1 MTALYLFGESF
12 VNFLKIICFMLAGCK
27 GRCCIALW
35 WWQKGPCH
43 QVWVISL
50 TLEKIKLPKK
60 VSSADQCSKL
70 VFVQWV
76 DQPQYNKGSL
86 GTGKICLLQ
95 IMYNQVLLFQG
106 SFSYI
111 LLLYYWGSTVQGLFY
126 IEGHYIE
133 VPLLIYAWAILW
145 LLFPVYQVVKT
156 FTTLVVQWQTQVSY
170 YF

>member
-1 MTALYLFGESF
+1 MIQVRREIRQLGILFYSIFYFPTKVGGDHVHKLQLGKIPCPPPLMTALYLFGESF
-12 VNFLKIICFMLAGCK
+12 VNFLKIICFLLAGCK

-50 TLEKIKLPKK
+50 TLVKIKLPKK

-95 IMYNQVLLFQG
+95 CITRFCYFKVLFHI
-106 SFSYI
+106 FYYYI
-111 LLLYYWGSTVQGLFY
+111 TG
-126 IEGHYIE
+126 
-133 VPLLIYAWAILW
+133 
-145 LLFPVYQVVKT
+145 VVLSKD
-156 FTTLVVQWQTQVSY
+156 FVI
-170 YF
+170 

>member
-1 MTALYLFGESF
+1 MIQVRREINQLGILFYSIFLLFPTKVGGDHVHKLQLGKISCPPPVMTALYLFGESF
-12 VNFLKIICFMLAGCK
+12 VNFLKIICFMSAGCK

-50 TLEKIKLPKK
+50 TLVKIKLPKK

-95 IMYNQVLLFQG
+95 CITRFCYFKVLFRI
-106 SFSYI
+106 FYYYI
-111 LLLYYWGSTVQGLFY
+111 TG
-126 IEGHYIE
+126 
-133 VPLLIYAWAILW
+133 
-145 LLFPVYQVVKT
+145 VVLSKD
-156 FTTLVVQWQTQVSY
+156 FVI
-170 YF
+170 